1 MKPSEDELLFNN
13 GNPWIE
19 SDSDNLFDVTMG
31 SYMTELKFANL

>member
-19 SDSDNLFDVTMG
+19 SDSDNFFDVTMG